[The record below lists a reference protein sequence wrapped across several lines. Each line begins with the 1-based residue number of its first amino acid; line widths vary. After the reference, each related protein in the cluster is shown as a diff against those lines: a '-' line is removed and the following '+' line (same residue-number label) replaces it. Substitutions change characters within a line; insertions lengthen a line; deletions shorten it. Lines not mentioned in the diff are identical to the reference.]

1 MAKVEYSVEE
11 LVSMMEKGE
20 LSLPEMQ
27 RGYVWQ
33 ATRVRDLLDSLYR
46 GYPSGTILIWETDT
60 SVPTR
65 KMALDQ
71 VASEYKSIKLL
82 LDGQQRLTSLAAV
95 IRGREISVRG
105 RKRPIDLLFN
115 LEHPDTLSVVTEV
128 HENSP
133 DDERIEDEADSSEKE
148 LLQRFNRMTFVV
160 STKKLAQR
168 SKWVKVSDVFNIDS
182 DAPFLKKAN
191 VTNLDDPNFVRY
203 TQRLARLRAIRKYA
217 YHIDLLG
224 QSLDYDEVTEIFVR
238 VNSLGSKL
246 RGSDLA
252 LAQITAKWQ
261 NSLTKFE
268 QFQRNCSKL
277 GFNLDLSSVHI
288 RNLVVF
294 ATGQCRFRTLARLTA
309 TELESAWSKCKRG
322 MEFAL
327 DFMASN
333 VEVESPTLLASP
345 YILITIA
352 YFGYRRNYSLSTEEE
367 EQLRRWILLANIHGR
382 YSRGSSETFLDQDL
396 STLRDD
402 KGVVELM
409 ERLRV
414 QVGRLR
420 LTPRD
425 LESRNQNSAIFK
437 TMFLAF
443 RAAGAKDWLSKI
455 GITINPKRA
464 SNKLEYHHIFPKFV
478 LGNRYSTRE
487 INDIANLCFISGKTN
502 RRISKREPEEYFRE
516 LINTAGIDQF
526 EAQCIPTDERI
537 RSVNMYS
544 SFLNKRRSMI
554 AEKLNVFLEIG
565 DLETASK

>member
-11 LVSMMEKGE
+11 LVSMMEKGD

-105 RKRPIDLLFN
+105 RRRPIDLLFN

-160 STKKLAQR
+160 ATKKLAQR
-168 SKWVKVSDVFNIDS
+168 SNWVKVSEVFNTDS
-182 DAPFLKKAN
+182 DAPFLKNAN

-352 YFGYRRNYSLSTEEE
+352 YFGYKRNYSLSTKEE

-420 LTPRD
+420 LTPRV

-455 GITINPKRA
+455 GITINPKGS

-478 LGNRYSTRE
+478 LESRYPTRE

-502 RRISKREPEEYFRE
+502 RKISKREPEDYFKE

-537 RSVNMYS
+537 RSVKMYD
-544 SFLNKRRSMI
+544 SFLKERRLLI
-554 AEKLNVFLEIG
+554 AERLNDFLEAG
-565 DLETASK
+565 DLETVSK